1 LITPTK
7 EITVFRTFAVAA
19 ILTLTAATAQADDSL
34 TTRIHD
40 AAVKACAAK
49 VGDNLP
55 VSYYRALS
63 AHCAE
68 RVSATALATIRA
80 KQMAQAEASTAS
92 N

>member
-19 ILTLTAATAQADDSL
+19 FLSLTAAARADDSL
-34 TTRIHD
+34 AARVHE

-49 VGDNLP
+49 VGDSLP
-55 VSYYRALS
+55 ILYYSALR
-63 AHCAE
+63 AHCVDQ
-68 RVSATALATIRA
+68 VSATALASIRA
-80 KQMAQAEASTAS
+80 RQMAQTEAPAAA

>member
-7 EITVFRTFAVAA
+7 EITVFRILAIAA
-19 ILTLTAATAQADDSL
+19 ILSLSAAAQADDSL
-34 TTRIHD
+34 AARVHD

-55 VSYYRALS
+55 ISYYRALS
-63 AHCAE
+63 AHCAD
-68 RVSATALATIRA
+68 RVSATALASIRA
-80 KQMAQAEASTAS
+80 RQVARTEAATAA